1 MNNAAMKKKHSLK
14 FSRYFALTKASIMES
29 LSFRASTVVAIIGN
43 LIYLI
48 VIYYLWKAIY
58 ASSESGVVNGMTFHD
73 TMVYLVLAS
82 ALFTFMECFV
92 TWWIGRNF
100 QTGQIVIDLLRPMDF
115 QLYGFFMTLGEY
127 IINFCTTFLPTFIIV
142 YFMTDGTIVL
152 GMNLLFFVLSVM
164 IGTLINFHV
173 DFFVG
178 LICFYAQTIWG
189 VNAMKDVVVALL
201 SGAAIPLAFFPATL
215 RNVVNFLP
223 FQAIYNAPLQIL
235 IDRDFAWQEGVSMI
249 LWQLMW
255 LVIMF
260 VATRIFWNI
269 SKKTITVNGG

>member
-1 MNNAAMKKKHSLK
+1 MKKKKSLRISK
-14 FSRYFALTKASIMES
+14 YLVLTKASIMES
-29 LSFRASTVVAIIGN
+29 LSFRASTIVAIIGN

-58 ASSESGVVNGMTFHD
+58 ASAGTDVVNGMTFYD

-115 QLYGFFMTLGEY
+115 QVYGFFTTLGEY

-142 YFMTDGTIVL
+142 YFMTKGTIVL
-152 GMNLLFFVLSVM
+152 GVNLIFFVISV
-164 IGTLINFHV
+164 ILGVLINFHV

-178 LICFYAQTIWG
+178 VICFYSQSIWG

-201 SGAAIPLAFFPATL
+201 SGAAIPLAFFPPAL
-215 RNVVNFLP
+215 RSFVNFLP

-235 IDRDFAWQEGVSMI
+235 IDKDFIWQEYASTL

-255 LVIMF
+255 LVIMYA
-260 VATRIFWNI
+260 ATRIFWNI

>member
-1 MNNAAMKKKHSLK
+1 MRTKNSFRLSKYLV
-14 FSRYFALTKASIMES
+14 LTKASMMES
-29 LSFRASTVVAIIGN
+29 LTFRASTVVSVIGN

-48 VIYYLWKAIY
+48 VIYFLWKAIY
-58 ASSESGVVNGMTFHD
+58 ASSGSDVVNGMTFYD

-82 ALFTFMECFV
+82 ALFTFMECYV

-100 QTGQIVIDLLRPMDF
+100 QSGQIVIDLLRPMDF
-115 QLYGFFMTLGEY
+115 QIYGFFTLSGEY
-127 IINFCTTFLPTFIIV
+127 VINFCTTFLPTFIIV
-142 YFMTDGTIVL
+142 YFMTNGTITL
-152 GMNLLFFVLSVM
+152 GVNLIFFVLSVI
-164 IGTLINFHV
+164 IGVLINFHV

-178 LICFYAQTIWG
+178 LICFYSQSIWG
-189 VNAMKDVVVALL
+189 VNAMKEIVVALL
-201 SGAAIPLAFFPATL
+201 SGAAIPLAFFPTGF
-215 RNVVNFLP
+215 RTFVNFLP

-235 IDRDFAWQEGVSMI
+235 IDKNFAWQEYVSML

-269 SKKTITVNGG
+269 SKKTLTVNGG

>member
-1 MNNAAMKKKHSLK
+1 MKKKNSLRISK
-14 FSRYFALTKASIMES
+14 YLVLTKASIMES
-29 LSFRASTVVAIIGN
+29 LSFRTSTIVAIIGN

-58 ASSESGVVNGMTFHD
+58 ASAGTDVVNGMTFYD

-115 QLYGFFMTLGEY
+115 QVYGFFTTLGEY

-142 YFMTDGTIVL
+142 YFMTKGTIVL
-152 GMNLLFFVLSVM
+152 GVNLIFFIISV
-164 IGTLINFHV
+164 ILGVLINFHV

-178 LICFYAQTIWG
+178 VICFYSQSIWG

-201 SGAAIPLAFFPATL
+201 SGAAIPLAFFPPAL
-215 RNVVNFLP
+215 RSFVNFLP

-235 IDRDFAWQEGVSMI
+235 IDKDFVWQEYAFTL

-255 LVIMF
+255 LVIMY
-260 VATRIFWNI
+260 VATRFFWNI